1 MLSKKKLLLLI
12 LSTGAF
18 LRFFNL
24 TWGGGYYF
32 HPDENNIAHSVLN
45 LSWPKLDPQF
55 YAYGQF
61 SPYLTYFSAQSYNLF
76 SFTHHQKNLSFS
88 EVIFFLRFWSALS
101 STAIIYLTYLIGKKF
116 FHFHSPFSLI
126 PPFLTAFIPGL
137 IQAAHFGTTESLLTF
152 FFIAII
158 YFSLNF
164 LKTNQKRN
172 LLIIGTLSGLAIGT
186 KISGAIFLI
195 TPLVTIL
202 IHSIVS
208 AKVTNKTFFSKL
220 KSAVILTSII
230 IIPTAFFTILSSP
243 YLILK
248 PDESFHILKYETNIA
263 QGKIPI
269 FYTRQFRHTVP
280 YVFQI
285 KKIFPY
291 ALGWPLFI
299 LGTIGF
305 LLTTISLIK
314 NLLKKDK
321 IKNKLDIGYWIL
333 NIGFLVYFLYN
344 GQLFVKWTRFMAP
357 LFPFFA
363 LFATYGLK
371 KIYHYL
377 SQKISS
383 PTILHALY
391 FILLLLS
398 ILPGTLFLTYV
409 YAQPDIR
416 LTASKWIYQ
425 NIPKN
430 SIILS
435 EAGNVIN
442 LPISNIQTQKKYL
455 KVINFDFYNLDKDP
469 QLQKQLV
476 SILEQA
482 NYIIIPSRR
491 IFTNHLH
498 SPHQYPLTAKYYQS
512 LFSGQLGFKKIKQF
526 NFYSRLPIFGDELA
540 EETWSIFDH
549 PVIRIYQK
557 TVPYSPNQYNNL
569 LLGSPTY

>member
-1 MLSKKKLLLLI
+1 MSSEKKLLLLI
-12 LSTGAF
+12 LLIGIF

-32 HPDENNIAHSVLN
+32 HPDENNIAHSILN

-61 SPYLTYFSAQSYNLF
+61 SPYLTYFSAQFYNLF
-76 SFTHHQKNLSFS
+76 SFVHHQKNLNFS

-101 STAIIYLTYLIGKKF
+101 STAIIYLIYLTGKKF
-116 FHFHSPFSLI
+116 FHLHLPFSLI
-126 PPFLTAFIPGL
+126 PPFLTTFTPGL
-137 IQAAHFGTTESLLTF
+137 IQAAHFGTTGSLLTF
-152 FFIAII
+152 FFVAII

-164 LKTNQKRN
+164 LKTKQKKN
-172 LLIIGTLSGLAIGT
+172 LLIIGILSGLAIGT
-186 KISGAIFLI
+186 KVSGAVFLA
-195 TPLVTIL
+195 PPIL
-202 IHSIVS
+202 AVIIYSIVS
-208 AKVTNKTFFSKL
+208 KKKIKL
-220 KSAVILTSII
+220 TIRQIAIIVI
-230 IIPTAFFTILSSP
+230 TAAIFTVLSSP
-243 YLILK
+243 YLILNY
-248 PDESFHILKYETNIA
+248 PESSRILKYEVDIA

-476 SILEQA
+476 SVLEQA